1 MARYDDRRDNAF
13 LVLWTL
19 AVVAATAMF
28 LSYLAVRVKAVELGY
43 ELGDSQAE
51 LARLREVERVLEL
64 ELSAHE
70 TPERVD
76 FVGRTLLGMDYPE
89 PDRVIS
95 AGALPSEETTGEPKV
110 ADGRAADR
118 SGVGAVE
125 ETP

>member
-43 ELGDSQAE
+43 QLGDSQAE

-89 PDRVIS
+89 PDRVLS
-95 AGALPSEETTGEPKV
+95 AGAMPSEGAADDPKV
-110 ADGRAADR
+110 ADGSRAVK
-118 SGVGAVE
+118 GK